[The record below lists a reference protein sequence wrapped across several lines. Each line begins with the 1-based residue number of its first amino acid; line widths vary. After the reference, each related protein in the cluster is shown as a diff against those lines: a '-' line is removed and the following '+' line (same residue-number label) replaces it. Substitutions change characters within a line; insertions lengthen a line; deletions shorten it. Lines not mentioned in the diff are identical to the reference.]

1 MVMLPFPPELPCG
14 MEASFGVLVL
24 QKVLEVL
31 VISPRNVVYLS
42 SVFSLKQIC
51 EVFPFQYLTNVRH
64 NRRRSFVT
72 SVHKRIDEGMIAN
85 SSGSYS

>member
-64 NRRRSFVT
+64 KWRRSFVT
-72 SVHKRIDEGMIAN
+72 AVHKRIDEGMIAN